1 MTRKKQK
8 TIQAPISCTGVGL
21 HTGVESTITF
31 NPAPENFGIK
41 FLRTDKSDQYVTP
54 DLDNVI
60 DLTRGTTIQENGVK
74 VHTTEHVLSA
84 CAGMAIDNLL
94 IELNSKEPPVMDGSA
109 KDFVSALVESG
120 IVKQKENVNFL
131 KITKPVVYT
140 DEEKDVEV
148 VGVPY
153 DGFKTTFTIQYDLE
167 DLDVQYSSVHNMSQN
182 YQTQIAPARTF
193 CLLSEIKGLTK
204 QGLIKGGNLGNA
216 VIIVDKDIEDEEVKI
231 FKERFG
237 IKFFKGDR
245 GLHKTQ
251 VLRFRNEPVRHKTL
265 DLIGD
270 LALLGKPILGHITAI
285 RSGHKGNVEF
295 AKLLRK
301 EFKSQ
306 FKK

>member
-8 TIQAPISCTGVGL
+8 TIQAPVSCTGVGL

-41 FLRTDKSDQYVTP
+41 FLRTDKEDQYVTP

-60 DLTRGTTIQENGVK
+60 DLTRGTTIQENGIK

-120 IVKQKENVNFL
+120 IVEQKENVNFL

-193 CLLSEIKGLTK
+193 CLLSEIKGLAK

-285 RSGHKGNVEF
+285 KSGHKGNVEF

-301 EFKSQ
+301 EFKNQ